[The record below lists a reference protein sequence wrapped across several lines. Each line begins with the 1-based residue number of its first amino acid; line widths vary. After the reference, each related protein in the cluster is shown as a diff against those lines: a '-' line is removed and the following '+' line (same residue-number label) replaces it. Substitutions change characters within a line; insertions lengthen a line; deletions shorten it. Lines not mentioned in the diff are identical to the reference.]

1 MMRKTALGLGLLAA
15 LAAPAMAA
23 ETATG
28 MTPTSLTLTA
38 TAQVARAPDL
48 VTLSGGVSTSAPT
61 AAAAMAENARTMT
74 AVIAAVK
81 KAGVAERDV
90 QTQGLSLQP
99 QYSYES
105 RKQVLTG
112 YQASNTVRLRLR
124 DVANVGAL
132 LDTLVKAG
140 ANQISGPDFALD
152 KPEAALDEAR
162 REAVAMAQAR
172 AALYAQA
179 AGMKVVRIADISEGS
194 IGTPEPRPM
203 MRSMAVAEDSGAPP
217 VQPGEVS
224 LGVSLTVRFELE

>member
-1 MMRKTALGLGLLAA
+1 MRNLMISSLAVASLLSM
-15 LAAPAMAA
+15 APAMAA
-23 ETATG
+23 E
-28 MTPTSLTLTA
+28 PTSLTLTSNA
-38 TAQVARAPDL
+38 DVSRAPDL
-48 VTLSGGVSTSAPT
+48 VTVSGGVTTTAPSAG
-61 AAAAMAENARTMT
+61 AAMAENARTMT

-124 DVANVGAL
+124 DVANVGPL

-162 REAVAMAQAR
+162 REAVAKAR
-172 AALYAQA
+172 ARATLYAEA
-179 AGMKVVRIADISEGS
+179 AGMKVARIAAITEGS
-194 IGTPEPRPM
+194 LGTPEPRPM
-203 MRSMAVAEDSGAPP
+203 LRSMAMAEDSASPP
-217 VQPGEVS
+217 VAPGEVS

>member
-1 MMRKTALGLGLLAA
+1 MRKLMISGLAA
-15 LAAPAMAA
+15 ASLLTVAPAMAA
-23 ETATG
+23 E
-28 MTPTSLTLTA
+28 PTSLTLTA
-38 TAQVARAPDL
+38 SAEVSRAPDL
-48 VTLSGGVSTSAPT
+48 VTVSGGVTTTAPSAG
-61 AAAAMAENARTMT
+61 AAMAENARTMT

-124 DVANVGAL
+124 DVENVGPL

-162 REAVAMAQAR
+162 REAVAKAR
-172 AALYAQA
+172 ARATLYAEA
-179 AGMKVVRIADISEGS
+179 AGMKVARIAAISEGS
-194 IGTPEPRPM
+194 LGTPEPRPLL
-203 MRSMAVAEDSGAPP
+203 RSMAVAEDSASPP
-217 VQPGEVS
+217 VAPGEVS
-224 LGVSLTVRFELE
+224 LGVSLTVRFDLE